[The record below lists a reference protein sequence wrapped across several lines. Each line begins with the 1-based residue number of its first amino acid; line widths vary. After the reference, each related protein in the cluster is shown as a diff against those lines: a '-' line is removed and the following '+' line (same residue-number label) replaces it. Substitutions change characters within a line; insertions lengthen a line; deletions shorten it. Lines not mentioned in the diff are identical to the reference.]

1 MPLTKASKQHLES
14 KWPSIVENHAKRASL
29 RGPEDPVDDKITVKV
44 WADQDDEYFDDN
56 LYFIRFSLGSNTSAL
71 VDIVSWC
78 QRLTGIL
85 NVFKLSK
92 Q

>member
-44 WADQDDEYFDDN
+44 LIKMMN
-56 LYFIRFSLGSNTSAL
+56 TLMIKLYFIRFSLGLNTSAL

-85 NVFKLSK
+85 NVVNLSK

>member
-1 MPLTKASKQHLES
+1 M
-14 KWPSIVENHAKRASL
+14 
-29 RGPEDPVDDKITVKV
+29 DDKITVKV
-44 WADQDDEYFDDN
+44 LADRDDEYFDDK

-85 NVFKLSK
+85 NVVNLSK

>member
-1 MPLTKASKQHLES
+1 M
-14 KWPSIVENHAKRASL
+14 
-29 RGPEDPVDDKITVKV
+29 DDKITVKV
-44 WADQDDEYFDDN
+44 LADQDDEYFDDK
-56 LYFIRFSLGSNTSAL
+56 LYFERFSLGLNTSAL

-85 NVFKLSK
+85 NVVNLSK